1 MTMIADNL
9 TDHLPLT
16 GTRIRLTALEAAD
29 MADLLPFFQDMASLA
44 YYIPTTAR
52 PLNREQLDQLLA
64 DWNDGRE
71 SFVFAVR
78 QDQKVVGLVNID
90 GLDWANSHAEIGIAL
105 TSPSARGQGYAFEA
119 LSLLI
124 DFAFKELGLHRLWAR
139 IIDGNEPSLKLFA
152 RLGFKQEG
160 RMTGHIRRRGEF
172 RDMLIL
178 GLVK

>member
-1 MTMIADNL
+1 MSLDNL
-9 TDHLPLT
+9 SDYLPLT
-16 GTRIRLTALEAAD
+16 GERIQLTALEAAD
-29 MADLLPFFQDMASLA
+29 FPSLLPFFQDMAALA

-52 PLNREQLDQLLA
+52 PLNREQLVELLA

-78 QDQKVVGLVNID
+78 DAQQIVGLVNLD

-105 TSPSARGQGYAFEA
+105 TSQSARGQGYAYEA

-124 DFAFKELGLHRLWAR
+124 DFAFRELGLHRLWAR

-152 RLGFKQEG
+152 KLGFQLEG
-160 RMTGHIRRRGEF
+160 RMTGHVRRRGEF
-172 RDMLIL
+172 RDMLIF